1 MEKLLAPVLAFFL
14 ALLITPAVRKL
25 AFAWGAVDLPNPRK
39 VHQHVMPRLG
49 GLAIYVAFVIPL
61 FLTMPVSLFI
71 GLITGIS
78 LIVLIGVIDDIKGIS
93 PWLKLGGQILAAYSL
108 IMLNIQIGFVTNPF
122 NGHIIPLG
130 WWGIPITIFWVV
142 AVTNAVNLIDGLDG
156 LAGGVSC
163 IAALTI
169 AAVGWTQWK
178 IFGITGQQEII
189 MLALI
194 LAAAI
199 IGFLWHN
206 VYPASI
212 FLGDTGS
219 MLLGFSLAAVSVLG
233 LTKSAAAVSI
243 FIPLVIL
250 GIPLF
255 DVVLA
260 VFRRYH
266 LHKPIF
272 QADREHIHH
281 QLMNLGLNQRQTVA
295 VICGISFILGIS
307 AVVLNIVTSDQ
318 AMILLVILAGLG
330 IILAGKIGLFS
341 VSKRTSRTAS
351 RNSSQHL

>member
-1 MEKLLAPVLAFFL
+1 MEKLLAPVFAFFL
-14 ALLITPAVRKL
+14 ALLLTPAVRKL

-61 FLTMPVSLFI
+61 LLTMPVGPVF
-71 GLITGIS
+71 GLITGVS
-78 LIVLIGVIDDIKGIS
+78 LVVLTGVIDDIKGLS

-108 IMLNIQIGFVTNPF
+108 ILFNIQIDFVTNPF
-122 NGHIIPLG
+122 NGHSIIVLG

-142 AVTNAVNLIDGLDG
+142 AVTNAINLIDGLDG

-169 AAVGWTQWK
+169 AAVGWTQ
-178 IFGITGQQEII
+178 GIAGQQEII
-189 MLALI
+189 MSALI

-199 IGFLWHN
+199 VGFLRYN
-206 VYPASI
+206 IYPASI

-219 MLLGFSLAAVSVLG
+219 MLLGFTLAAVSVLG
-233 LTKSAAAVSI
+233 LTKSVAAVSV

-266 LHKPIF
+266 LRKPIF
-272 QADREHIHH
+272 QADRDHIHH

-295 VICGISFILGIS
+295 VIYGISILLGIS

-318 AMILLVILAGLG
+318 AMILLVILAGLC

-351 RNSSQHL
+351 RSSSQHL

>member
-1 MEKLLAPVLAFFL
+1 VEKLLAPILAFFI

-61 FLTMPVSLFI
+61 LLIMPVGPVF
-71 GLITGIS
+71 GLVTGVS
-78 LIVLIGVIDDIKGIS
+78 LIVLTGVIDDIKGLS
-93 PWLKLGGQILAAYSL
+93 PWVKLGGQILAAYSL
-108 IMLNIQIGFVTNPF
+108 ILFNIQIGFVTNPF
-122 NGHIIPLG
+122 NGHSIVLG

-142 AVTNAVNLIDGLDG
+142 AVTNAINLIDGLDG

-178 IFGITGQQEII
+178 FFGVAGQQEII
-189 MLALI
+189 MLAII

-199 IGFLWHN
+199 VGFLRYN
-206 VYPASI
+206 IYPASI

-219 MLLGFSLAAVSVLG
+219 MLLGFTLSAVSILG
-233 LTKSAAAVSI
+233 LTKSAAAVSV

-255 DVVLA
+255 DVLLA

-266 LHKPIF
+266 LRKPIF

-281 QLMNLGLNQRQTVA
+281 KLMSLGFNHRQTVA
-295 VICGISFILGIS
+295 VIYGISFLLGVS

-318 AMILLVILAGLG
+318 AMVLLVILAGLV

-351 RNSSQHL
+351 RSSSQHL

>member
-1 MEKLLAPVLAFFL
+1 VEKLLAPVLAFFL
-14 ALLITPAVRKL
+14 ALLITPMVRKL

-61 FLTMPVSLFI
+61 LLAIPAGPVF
-71 GLITGIS
+71 GLITGVT
-78 LIVLIGVIDDIKGIS
+78 LVVLIGLADDIKGVS

-108 IMLNIQIGFVTNPF
+108 VLFNIQIGFVTNPF
-122 NGHIIPLG
+122 NGHIIILG

-142 AVTNAVNLIDGLDG
+142 AVTNAINLIDGLDG

-163 IAALTI
+163 IAAFTI

-178 IFGITGQQEII
+178 IIGVAGQQEII

-199 IGFLWHN
+199 VGFLRYN
-206 VYPASI
+206 IYPASI

-219 MLLGFSLAAVSVLG
+219 MLLGFTLAAVSVLG
-233 LTKSAAAVSI
+233 LTKSAAAVSV

-250 GIPLF
+250 GIPLL
-255 DVVLA
+255 DVILA

-272 QADREHIHH
+272 QADKNHIHH
-281 QLMNLGLNQRQTVA
+281 QLINLGLNQRQAVA
-295 VICGISFILGIS
+295 VICGISLLLGIS
-307 AVVLNIVTSDQ
+307 AIVLNVITSDQ
-318 AMILLVILAGLG
+318 AMVLLVILAVLI
-330 IILAGKIGLFS
+330 IILAGKIGLS
-341 VSKRTSRTAS
+341 SGSKRASHTAS
-351 RNSSQHL
+351 RGSSQHL